1 MATALREHP
10 DDIKQSVHAVKT
22 FLAARLAVK
31 CHSCRSNI
39 TDNFCVRDW
48 MRRWSE
54 GAQGNPKKGCYLCA
68 ATCSS
73 CKALTCLGCGR
84 KVRQSKN
91 PHEIEGY
98 YIDWC
103 CRDGRL
109 FGIWLLLARYDR
121 VEIRWQA
128 SSSTT
133 ENAYTLARDKNGESS
148 RKTQDS
154 RGIGY
159 ADNSRIRYSPF
170 ATLFYDGPG
179 SPSVSLNR
187 PLQFRGSD
195 EREDEFVGKVFD
207 FVGRMIPG
215 PANKNL
221 PSELHAHQFQIQT
234 QLLLYP
240 IHPLKPPL
248 PTMTKT
254 KKPNGQA
261 ADAPPSLFVYTPPN
275 SPSHERKCALE
286 DEPMVMDA
294 FLSSA
299 KPDDTSNSDGSTP
312 PTPRP
317 IGEIPQ
323 KPGEGPLAGLKDLL
337 MEVLQELKVGP
348 TVVQSEETPAPK
360 PKPAIA
366 PLGSK
371 LEFKRVEQV
380 YGPFFRTPLPS

>member
-22 FLAARLAVK
+22 FLAARLA
-31 CHSCRSNI
+31 RL
-39 TDNFCVRDW
+39 DAPLA
-48 MRRWSE
+48 RRR
-54 GAQGNPKKGCYLCA
+54 P
-68 ATCSS
+68 
-73 CKALTCLGCGR
+73 R

-103 CRDGRL
+103 CGDGRL

-133 ENAYTLARDKNGESS
+133 ENTYTLARDKNGESS

-187 PLQFRGSD
+187 PLRFRGSD

-221 PSELHAHQFQIQT
+221 PSELHAMLQLG
-234 QLLLYP
+234 LLLDKVADLLRNDSLDNVTKRRHVYKAAFGLVAKLGS
-240 IHPLKPPL
+240 HPDLIDLVKGARYHKQQTPGLKP
-248 PTMTKT
+248 
-254 KKPNGQA
+254 
-261 ADAPPSLFVYTPPN
+261 
-275 SPSHERKCALE
+275 
-286 DEPMVMDA
+286 
-294 FLSSA
+294 LSSS
-299 KPDDTSNSDGSTP
+299 KPLHESPPLVLGEKIETASSTKHYCP
-312 PTPRP
+312 
-317 IGEIPQ
+317 
-323 KPGEGPLAGLKDLL
+323 
-337 MEVLQELKVGP
+337 
-348 TVVQSEETPAPK
+348 
-360 PKPAIA
+360 
-366 PLGSK
+366 
-371 LEFKRVEQV
+371 
-380 YGPFFRTPLPS
+380 